1 MKSLTDSVQVLAG
14 VGPKRA
20 QALQELGIQTIED
33 LITYYPFRYED
44 LAAKKPQ
51 EVADQQKVTFQGIV
65 ATAPTIAR
73 FGRHKVRVN
82 FRLLVENSS
91 VMVTF
96 LTNRGSKSSL
106 KLTKKWLSMEMG
118 C

>member
-44 LAAKKPQ
+44 LAAKK
-51 EVADQQKVTFQGIV
+51 A
-65 ATAPTIAR
+65 AR
-73 FGRHKVRVN
+73 
-82 FRLLVENSS
+82 S
-91 VMVTF
+91 
-96 LTNRGSKSSL
+96 
-106 KLTKKWLSMEMG
+106 

>member
-1 MKSLTDSVQVLAG
+1 MQVLAG

-96 LTNRGSKSSL
+96 F
-106 KLTKKWLSMEMG
+106 
-118 C
+118 